1 MNITAL
7 YERLSRDDEQAG
19 ESNSITNQKAY
30 LENYAQQHGFSNC
43 RHYTDD
49 GYSGGNFERPGW
61 KRLIADVEAGK
72 VSTVIAKD
80 MSRIGRNYLE
90 TGYYTEV
97 YFRQYHVR
105 FLALANGIDSDDPNS
120 SEFAPMLNI
129 MNEWYLRDQA
139 RKASAA
145 VRLKA
150 SSGKPIT
157 TVPPFGYVKDKANK
171 DHWIVDQEAAQTVR
185 LIFELAASGMIPS
198 KIARHLQAAHL
209 DTPGFYHLHHKRRES
224 VGTASRTVY
233 PRETMRPYDWRVDQ
247 VQKILRREEYKGC
260 TVNLRTAKPDQWT
273 KAQQRPKEEWFVFEN
288 THEAIVDAALWERA
302 QQVLSNRSPQQR
314 RMQADTMLSVLSSLV
329 YCADCGKRMYC
340 ERMSAQGKSGQ
351 RHEVTRFR
359 CASHAISRH
368 WEHGLCSA
376 NQIAETVLLP
386 LVQEMIRSV
395 SQFAISDE
403 IAFRHVVEGAA
414 AQEQKTQVDALHKQL
429 AGQERR
435 CNEIKR
441 LLAKLYEDYALR
453 RIPEARFETLTATY
467 ETEQSQLALQQTA
480 EREQL
485 AALQASTQK
494 ADHFLQLAKRY
505 RDCKELTDE
514 MIQAFVEKIMVH
526 PATKDTYGKRQREIE
541 IYLKFI
547 GNPATFHS
555 PTE

>member
-7 YERLSRDDEQAG
+7 YERLSRDDEQVG

-105 FLALANGIDSDDPNS
+105 FLALANGIDSADPNS

-224 VGTASRTVY
+224 VGTVFRTVY
-233 PRETMRPYDWRVDQ
+233 PRENMRPYDWRVDQ

-260 TVNLRTAKPDQWT
+260 TVNMRTAKPDQWT
-273 KAQQRPKEEWFVFEN
+273 KAQQWPKEEWFVFEN

-302 QQVLSNRSPQQR
+302 QQVLSNRSLQQR
-314 RMQADTMLSVLSSLV
+314 RTQAETALSSIM

-340 ERMSAQGKSGQ
+340 ERISAQTKNGQ
-351 RHEVTRFR
+351 RHEVIRFR
-359 CASHAISRH
+359 CASHTISRH
-368 WEHGLCSA
+368 WEYSLCSA
-376 NQIAETVLLP
+376 NQIAQSVLLP
-386 LVQEMIRSV
+386 LVQDMIRSV

-403 IAFRHVVEGAA
+403 VAFRQAVEGTAS
-414 AQEQKTQVDALHKQL
+414 QEQKAEMDVLRRQL
-429 AGQERR
+429 VCQERR
-435 CNEIKR
+435 CNELER
-441 LLAKLYEDYALR
+441 LLVKLYEDYALQ
-453 RIPEARFETLTATY
+453 RIPEARFETLTAAY
-467 ETEQSQLALQQTA
+467 EAEQSQLALQQTA
-480 EREQL
+480 AREQL

-494 ADHFLQLAKRY
+494 VDHFLQLAKRY

-526 PATKDTYGKRQREIE
+526 PATIDAHGKRQREIE

>member
-7 YERLSRDDEQAG
+7 YERLSRDDEQVG
-19 ESNSITNQKAY
+19 ESNSITNQKIY

-72 VSTVIAKD
+72 VRTVIAKD
-80 MSRIGRNYLE
+80 MSRVGRNYLE

-105 FLALANGIDSDDPNS
+105 FLALANGIDSADPNS

-139 RKASAA
+139 RKASTA

-157 TVPPFGYVKDKANK
+157 TVPPFGYIKDAARK

-198 KIARHLQAAHL
+198 KIARRLQAAHL

-224 VGTASRTVY
+224 VGTVFRTVY
-233 PRETMRPYDWRVDQ
+233 PRENMRPYDWRVDQ
-247 VQKILRREEYKGC
+247 VQKILRREEYKGY

-302 QQVLSNRSPQQR
+302 QQVLSNRSLQQR
-314 RMQADTMLSVLSSLV
+314 RTQAETALSSIM

-340 ERMSAQGKSGQ
+340 ERISAQTKNGQ
-351 RHEVTRFR
+351 RHEVIRFR
-359 CASHAISRH
+359 CASHTISRH
-368 WEHGLCSA
+368 WEYSLCSA
-376 NQIAETVLLP
+376 NQIAQSVLLP
-386 LVQEMIRSV
+386 LVQDMIRSV

-403 IAFRHVVEGAA
+403 VAFRQAVEGTAS
-414 AQEQKTQVDALHKQL
+414 QEQKAEMDVLRRQL
-429 AGQERR
+429 VCQERR
-435 CNEIKR
+435 CNELER
-441 LLAKLYEDYALR
+441 LLVKLYEDYALQ
-453 RIPEARFETLTATY
+453 RIPEARFETLTAAY
-467 ETEQSQLALQQTA
+467 EAEQSQLALQQTA
-480 EREQL
+480 AREQL

-494 ADHFLQLAKRY
+494 VDHFLQLAKRY

-526 PATKDTYGKRQREIE
+526 PATIDAHGKRQREIE

>member
-1 MNITAL
+1 
-7 YERLSRDDEQAG
+7 
-19 ESNSITNQKAY
+19 
-30 LENYAQQHGFSNC
+30 
-43 RHYTDD
+43 
-49 GYSGGNFERPGW
+49 
-61 KRLIADVEAGK
+61 
-72 VSTVIAKD
+72 
-80 MSRIGRNYLE
+80 
-90 TGYYTEV
+90 
-97 YFRQYHVR
+97 
-105 FLALANGIDSDDPNS
+105 
-120 SEFAPMLNI
+120 MLNI

-157 TVPPFGYVKDKANK
+157 TVPPFGYIKDAARK

-185 LIFELAASGMIPS
+185 FIFELAASGMIPS
-198 KIARHLQAAHL
+198 KIARRLQAAHL

-233 PRETMRPYDWRVDQ
+233 PRENMRPYDWRVDQ

-314 RMQADTMLSVLSSLV
+314 RMQADTMLSVLFSLV

-340 ERMSAQGKSGQ
+340 EQVSAQTKNRQ

-368 WEHGLCSA
+368 WEHSLCSA
-376 NQIAETVLLP
+376 NQIAQSVLLP

-414 AQEQKTQVDALHKQL
+414 AQEQKAQVDALRKQL

-435 CNEIKR
+435 CNELER
-441 LLAKLYEDYALR
+441 LLAKLYEDYALQ
-453 RIPEARFETLTATY
+453 RIPETRFEALTAAY

-494 ADHFLQLAKRY
+494 VDSFLQLAKRY

-514 MIQAFVEKIMVH
+514 MIQAFVERIMVH
-526 PATKDTYGKRQREIE
+526 PATKDAHGKQQREIE

>member
-7 YERLSRDDEQAG
+7 YERLSRDDEQVG

-105 FLALANGIDSDDPNS
+105 FLALANGIDSADPNS

-157 TVPPFGYVKDKANK
+157 TVPPFGYIKDAARK

-185 LIFELAASGMIPS
+185 LIFELAASGIIPS
-198 KIARHLQAAHL
+198 KIARRLQAAHL

-224 VGTASRTVY
+224 VGTVFRTVY
-233 PRETMRPYDWRVDQ
+233 PRENMRPYDWRVDQ
-247 VQKILRREEYKGC
+247 VQKILRREEYKGY

-302 QQVLSNRSPQQR
+302 QQVLSNRSLQQR
-314 RMQADTMLSVLSSLV
+314 RTQAETALSSIM

-340 ERMSAQGKSGQ
+340 ERISAQTKNGQ
-351 RHEVTRFR
+351 RHEVIRFR
-359 CASHAISRH
+359 CASHTISRH
-368 WEHGLCSA
+368 WEYSLCSA
-376 NQIAETVLLP
+376 NQIAQSVLLP
-386 LVQEMIRSV
+386 LVQDMIRSV

-403 IAFRHVVEGAA
+403 VAFRQAVEGTAS
-414 AQEQKTQVDALHKQL
+414 QEQKAEMDVLRRQL
-429 AGQERR
+429 VCQERR
-435 CNEIKR
+435 CNELER
-441 LLAKLYEDYALR
+441 LLVKLYEDYALQ
-453 RIPEARFETLTATY
+453 RIPEARFETLTAAY
-467 ETEQSQLALQQTA
+467 EAEQSQLALQQTA
-480 EREQL
+480 AREQL

-494 ADHFLQLAKRY
+494 VDHFLQLAKRY

-514 MIQAFVEKIMVH
+514 MIQTFVERIMVH
-526 PATKDTYGKRQREIE
+526 PATKDAHGKRQREIE

>member
-7 YERLSRDDEQAG
+7 YERLSRDDEQVG

-80 MSRIGRNYLE
+80 MSRVGRNYLE

-105 FLALANGIDSDDPNS
+105 FLALANGIDSADPNS

-224 VGTASRTVY
+224 VGTVFRTVY
-233 PRETMRPYDWRVDQ
+233 PRENMRPYDWRVDQ
-247 VQKILRREEYKGC
+247 VQKILRREEYKGY

-302 QQVLSNRSPQQR
+302 QQVLSNRSLQQR
-314 RMQADTMLSVLSSLV
+314 RTQAETALSSIM

-340 ERMSAQGKSGQ
+340 ERISAQTKNGQ
-351 RHEVTRFR
+351 RHEVIRFR
-359 CASHAISRH
+359 CASHTISRH
-368 WEHGLCSA
+368 WEYSLCSA
-376 NQIAETVLLP
+376 NQIAQSVLLP
-386 LVQEMIRSV
+386 LVQDMIRSV

-403 IAFRHVVEGAA
+403 VAFRQVVEGTAS
-414 AQEQKTQVDALHKQL
+414 QEQKAEMDVLRRQL
-429 AGQERR
+429 VYQERR
-435 CNEIKR
+435 RNELER
-441 LLAKLYEDYALR
+441 LLVKLYEDYALQ
-453 RIPEARFETLTATY
+453 RIPEARFETLTAAY
-467 ETEQSQLALQQTA
+467 EAEQSQLALQQTA
-480 EREQL
+480 AREQL

-494 ADHFLQLAKRY
+494 VDHFLQLAKRY

-514 MIQAFVEKIMVH
+514 MIQAFVEKIMVY
-526 PATKDTYGKRQREIE
+526 PATKDTYGKRQRKIE

>member
-1 MNITAL
+1 MSITAL
-7 YERLSRDDEQAG
+7 YERLSRDDEQLG

-49 GYSGGNFERPGW
+49 GYSGSNFDRPGW
-61 KRLIADVEAGK
+61 KRLMSDVEAGK
-72 VSTVIAKD
+72 VRTVIAKD
-80 MSRIGRNYLE
+80 MSRVGRNYLE

-105 FLALANGIDSDDPNS
+105 FLALANGIDSADPNS

-157 TVPPFGYVKDKANK
+157 TVPPFGYIKDAANK
-171 DHWIVDQEAAQTVR
+171 DHWIADEEAAQTVR

-198 KIARHLQAAHL
+198 KIARRLQAAHL
-209 DTPGFYHLHHKRRES
+209 DTPGFYHLHHKQRES
-224 VGTASRTVY
+224 VRTVSRTVY
-233 PRETMRPYDWRVDQ
+233 PRENMRSYDWRVDQ
-247 VQKILRREEYKGC
+247 VLKILQREEYKGC

-273 KAQQRPKEEWFVFEN
+273 KAQLRPKEEWFVFEN
-288 THEAIVDAALWERA
+288 THEAIVDVALWERA
-302 QQVLSNRSPQQR
+302 QQVLHKRSPQQR
-314 RMQADTMLSVLSSLV
+314 RTQADTALASLM

-340 ERMSAQGKSGQ
+340 ERVSAQGQSGQ

-368 WEHGLCSA
+368 WEHSLCSA
-376 NQIAETVLLP
+376 NQIAETILLP

-403 IAFRHVVEGAA
+403 IAFRRAVEGTA
-414 AQEQKTQVDALHKQL
+414 AQEQKAQIDVLQKQL
-429 AGQERR
+429 ACQERR
-435 CNEIKR
+435 CNELER
-441 LLAKLYEDYALR
+441 LLAKLYEDYALQ
-453 RIPEARFETLTATY
+453 RISEARFEMLTAAY

-485 AALQASTQK
+485 AVLQASTQK
-494 ADHFLQLAKRY
+494 VDHFLQLAKQY
-505 RDCKELTDE
+505 RDCKKLTDD
-514 MIQAFVEKIMVH
+514 IIHAFIEKIMVH
-526 PATKDTYGKRQREIE
+526 PATKDAHGKRQREIE

>member
-7 YERLSRDDEQAG
+7 YERLSRDDEQVG

-72 VSTVIAKD
+72 VRTVITKD
-80 MSRIGRNYLE
+80 MSRVGRNYLE

-105 FLALANGIDSDDPNS
+105 FLALANGIDSADPNS

-145 VRLKA
+145 IRLKA

-157 TVPPFGYVKDKANK
+157 TVPPFGYIKDAARK

-198 KIARHLQAAHL
+198 KIACRLQAAHL

-233 PRETMRPYDWRVDQ
+233 PRENMRPYDWRVDQ

-260 TVNLRTAKPDQWT
+260 TVNMRTAKPDQWT
-273 KAQQRPKEEWFVFEN
+273 KAQPQPREEWFVFEN

-314 RMQADTMLSVLSSLV
+314 RMQADTMLSALSSLV

-340 ERMSAQGKSGQ
+340 EHILAQTKNGE

-368 WEHGLCSA
+368 WEHSLCSA

-386 LVQEMIRSV
+386 LVQDMIRSV
-395 SQFAISDE
+395 SHLAISDE

-414 AQEQKTQVDALHKQL
+414 AQEQKAQVDALRKQL

-435 CNEIKR
+435 CNEIER
-441 LLAKLYEDYALR
+441 LLAKLYEDYALQ

-494 ADHFLQLAKRY
+494 VDSFLQLAKRY

-514 MIQAFVEKIMVH
+514 MIQAFVERIMVH
-526 PATKDTYGKRQREIE
+526 PATKDAHGKRQREIE

>member
-7 YERLSRDDEQAG
+7 YERLSRDDEQLG
-19 ESNSITNQKAY
+19 ESNSITNQKTY
-30 LENYAQQHGFSNC
+30 LENYAQQHGFSNY

-49 GYSGGNFERPGW
+49 GYSGSNFDRPGW
-61 KRLIADVEAGK
+61 KRLMSDVEAGK

-97 YFRQYHVR
+97 YFRQYNVR
-105 FLALANGIDSDDPNS
+105 FLALANGIDSADPNS

-198 KIARHLQAAHL
+198 KIARRLQAAHL

-233 PRETMRPYDWRVDQ
+233 PRENMRPYDWRVDQ
-247 VQKILRREEYKGC
+247 VQKILRREEYKGY

-302 QQVLSNRSPQQR
+302 QQVLSNRSLQQR
-314 RMQADTMLSVLSSLV
+314 RTQAETALSSIM

-340 ERMSAQGKSGQ
+340 ERISAQTKNGQ
-351 RHEVTRFR
+351 RHEVIRFR
-359 CASHAISRH
+359 CASHTISRH
-368 WEHGLCSA
+368 WEYSLCSA
-376 NQIAETVLLP
+376 NQIAQSVLLP
-386 LVQEMIRSV
+386 LVQDMIRSV

-403 IAFRHVVEGAA
+403 VAFRQVVEGTAS
-414 AQEQKTQVDALHKQL
+414 QEQKAEMDVLRRQL
-429 AGQERR
+429 VYQERR
-435 CNEIKR
+435 RNELER
-441 LLAKLYEDYALR
+441 LLVKLYEDYALQ
-453 RIPEARFETLTATY
+453 RIPEARFETLTAAY
-467 ETEQSQLALQQTA
+467 EAEQSQLALQQTA
-480 EREQL
+480 AREQL

-494 ADHFLQLAKRY
+494 VDHFLQLAKRY

-514 MIQAFVEKIMVH
+514 MIQAFVERIMVH
-526 PATKDTYGKRQREIE
+526 PATKDAHGKRQREIE

>member
-7 YERLSRDDEQAG
+7 YERLSRDDEQVG

-49 GYSGGNFERPGW
+49 GYSGGNFDRPGW
-61 KRLIADVEAGK
+61 KRLMSDVEAGK
-72 VSTVIAKD
+72 VRTVIAKD

-105 FLALANGIDSDDPNS
+105 FLALANGIDSADPNT

-139 RKASAA
+139 RKASTA

-157 TVPPFGYVKDKANK
+157 TVPPFGYIKDAARK
-171 DHWIVDQEAAQTVR
+171 DHWIVDQEAAQAVR

-198 KIARHLQAAHL
+198 KIARRLQAAHL

-224 VGTASRTVY
+224 VRTTPSTVY
-233 PRETMRPYDWRVDQ
+233 PRENMRPYDWRVDQ
-247 VQKILRREEYKGC
+247 VLKILQREEYKGC

-288 THEAIVDAALWERA
+288 KHEAIVDAALWERA
-302 QQVLSNRSPQQR
+302 QQVLSNRPLQQR
-314 RMQADTMLSVLSSLV
+314 RTQVDMALSSLV

-340 ERMSAQGKSGQ
+340 EHVSAQTKNGQ

-368 WEHGLCSA
+368 WEHSLCSA
-376 NQIAETVLLP
+376 NQIAETILLP

-403 IAFRHVVEGAA
+403 IAFRRTVEGTA
-414 AQEQKTQVDALHKQL
+414 AQEQKAQVDALRKQL
-429 AGQERR
+429 TRQERR
-435 CNEIKR
+435 CDE
-441 LLAKLYEDYALR
+441 LEQLVTKLYEDYALQ
-453 RIPEARFETLTATY
+453 RIPEARFEALTAAY
-467 ETEQSQLALQQTA
+467 EAEQSQLTLQQTA

-485 AALQASTQK
+485 ATLQASTQK
-494 ADHFLQLAKRY
+494 VDRFLQLAKRY
-505 RDCKELTDE
+505 RDCSKLTDE

-526 PATKDTYGKRQREIE
+526 PATKDVHGKRQREIE

-547 GNPATFHS
+547 GNPAMLHS

>member
-7 YERLSRDDEQAG
+7 YERLSRDDEQVG

-30 LENYAQQHGFSNC
+30 LENYAQQHSFSNC

-49 GYSGGNFERPGW
+49 GYSGGNFDRPGW
-61 KRLIADVEAGK
+61 KRLMSDVEAGK
-72 VSTVIAKD
+72 VRTVIAKD

-105 FLALANGIDSDDPNS
+105 FLALANGIDSADPNT

-185 LIFELAASGMIPS
+185 LIFELAASGMIPN

-233 PRETMRPYDWRVDQ
+233 PRENMRPYDWRVDQ

-260 TVNLRTAKPDQWT
+260 TVNMRTAKPDQWT
-273 KAQQRPKEEWFVFEN
+273 KAQPQPREEWFVFEN

-302 QQVLSNRSPQQR
+302 QQVLHKRSPQQR
-314 RMQADTMLSVLSSLV
+314 RAQADTMLSVLSSLV

-340 ERMSAQGKSGQ
+340 EQVSAQPKNRQ

-414 AQEQKTQVDALHKQL
+414 AQEQKAQIDVLRRQL
-429 AGQERR
+429 TGQERR
-435 CNEIKR
+435 CNELER
-441 LLAKLYEDYALR
+441 LLAKLYEDYALQH
-453 RIPEARFETLTATY
+453 IPETRFEALTAAY

-480 EREQL
+480 AREQL
-485 AALQASTQK
+485 AAFQASTQK
-494 ADHFLQLAKRY
+494 VDSFLQLAKRY
-505 RDCKELTDE
+505 RDCSKLTDE

-526 PATKDTYGKRQREIE
+526 PATKDVHGKRQREIE

-547 GNPATFHS
+547 GNPAMLHS

>member
-1 MNITAL
+1 M
-7 YERLSRDDEQAG
+7 
-19 ESNSITNQKAY
+19 
-30 LENYAQQHGFSNC
+30 ENYAQQHGFSNC

-105 FLALANGIDSDDPNS
+105 FLALANGIDSADPNT

-145 VRLKA
+145 IRLKA

-198 KIARHLQAAHL
+198 KIARRLQAAHL
-209 DTPGFYHLHHKRRES
+209 DTPGFYHLHHKQRES

-233 PRETMRPYDWRVDQ
+233 PREDMRPYDWRVDQ

-340 ERMSAQGKSGQ
+340 EQVSAQTKNRQ

-368 WEHGLCSA
+368 WEHSICSA
-376 NQIAETVLLP
+376 NQIAQSVLLP

-403 IAFRHVVEGAA
+403 IVFRHVVEGAA
-414 AQEQKTQVDALHKQL
+414 AQEQKAQVDALRKQL

-435 CNEIKR
+435 CNEIER
-441 LLAKLYEDYALR
+441 LLAKLYEDYALQ

-514 MIQAFVEKIMVH
+514 MIQAFVERIMVH
-526 PATKDTYGKRQREIE
+526 PATKDAHGKRQREIE

>member
-7 YERLSRDDEQAG
+7 YERLSRDDEQVG

-72 VSTVIAKD
+72 VSTVLAKD
-80 MSRIGRNYLE
+80 MSRVGRNYLE

-105 FLALANGIDSDDPNS
+105 FLALANGIDSADPNS

-157 TVPPFGYVKDKANK
+157 TVPPFGYIKDAAKK
-171 DHWIVDQEAAQTVR
+171 DHWIADEEAAQTVR

-198 KIARHLQAAHL
+198 KIARRLQAAHL
-209 DTPGFYHLHHKRRES
+209 DTPGFYHLQHKRRES

-233 PRETMRPYDWRVDQ
+233 PRENMRSYDWRVDQ
-247 VQKILRREEYKGC
+247 VLKILQREEYKGC

-273 KAQQRPKEEWFVFEN
+273 KAEQRPKEEWFVFEN

-302 QQVLSNRSPQQR
+302 QQVLHKRSPQLR
-314 RMQADTMLSVLSSLV
+314 RPQADTALASLI

-340 ERMSAQGKSGQ
+340 EHVSAQGKSGQ

-359 CASHAISRH
+359 CASHTISRH
-368 WEHGLCSA
+368 WEHSLCSA
-376 NQIAETVLLP
+376 NQIAETILLP

-414 AQEQKTQVDALHKQL
+414 AQEQKAQVDALRKQL

-435 CNEIKR
+435 CNELER
-441 LLAKLYEDYALR
+441 LLAKLYEDYALQ
-453 RIPEARFETLTATY
+453 RIPEARFEALTAAY
-467 ETEQSQLALQQTA
+467 EAEQSQLALQQTA

-485 AALQASTQK
+485 ATLQASTQK
-494 ADHFLQLAKRY
+494 VDRFLQLTKRY
-505 RDCKELTDE
+505 RDCSKLTDE

-526 PATKDTYGKRQREIE
+526 PATKDVHGKRQREIE

-547 GNPATFHS
+547 GNPTTFLS

>member
-1 MNITAL
+1 M
-7 YERLSRDDEQAG
+7 
-19 ESNSITNQKAY
+19 
-30 LENYAQQHGFSNC
+30 
-43 RHYTDD
+43 
-49 GYSGGNFERPGW
+49 
-61 KRLIADVEAGK
+61 EAGK

-105 FLALANGIDSDDPNS
+105 FLALANGIDSADPNS

-150 SSGKPIT
+150 SSGRPIT

-198 KIARHLQAAHL
+198 KIARRLQAAHL

-233 PRETMRPYDWRVDQ
+233 PRENMRSYDWRVDQ

-273 KAQQRPKEEWFVFEN
+273 KAQQRPKEEWFVFED

-302 QQVLSNRSPQQR
+302 QQVLRNRSSQQR
-314 RMQADTMLSVLSSLV
+314 RMQTDTALSTLSSLV

-340 ERMSAQGKSGQ
+340 ERVSAQGKSGQ

-368 WEHGLCSA
+368 WEHSLCSA
-376 NQIAETVLLP
+376 NQIAQSVLLP
-386 LVQEMIRSV
+386 LVQDMIRSV

-403 IAFRHVVEGAA
+403 LAFRQVVEGAA
-414 AQEQKTQVDALHKQL
+414 SQEQKTQMDVLRRQL
-429 AGQERR
+429 ACQERC
-435 CNEIKR
+435 CNELER
-441 LLAKLYEDYALR
+441 LLAKLYEDYALQ
-453 RIPEARFETLTATY
+453 RIPEARFETLTAAY
-467 ETEQSQLALQQTA
+467 EAEQSQLALQQTA

-494 ADHFLQLAKRY
+494 VNRFLQLARQY

-526 PATKDTYGKRQREIE
+526 PATKDAHGKRQREIE

>member
-7 YERLSRDDEQAG
+7 YERLSRDDEQLG
-19 ESNSITNQKAY
+19 ESNSITNQKVY

-49 GYSGGNFERPGW
+49 GYSGGNFDRPGW
-61 KRLIADVEAGK
+61 KRLMSDVEAGK

-157 TVPPFGYVKDKANK
+157 TVPPFGYIKDAARK

-198 KIARHLQAAHL
+198 KIARRLQAAHL

-233 PRETMRPYDWRVDQ
+233 PREDMRPYDWRVDQ

-273 KAQQRPKEEWFVFEN
+273 KAQQRPKEEWFVFQN

-302 QQVLSNRSPQQR
+302 QQVLYKRSSHQR
-314 RMQADTMLSVLSSLV
+314 RTQANTMLSALSSLV
-329 YCADCGKRMYC
+329 YCADCGKKMYC
-340 ERMSAQGKSGQ
+340 ERMSAQTKSGQ

-368 WEHGLCSA
+368 WEHSLCSA

-386 LVQEMIRSV
+386 LVQDMIRSV
-395 SQFAISDE
+395 SHLAISDE
-403 IAFRHVVEGAA
+403 IAFRRAVEGTA
-414 AQEQKTQVDALHKQL
+414 AQEQKAQVDALRKQL
-429 AGQERR
+429 TRQERR
-435 CNEIKR
+435 CDELER
-441 LLAKLYEDYALR
+441 LLAKLYEDYALQ
-453 RIPEARFETLTATY
+453 RISEARFEMLTAAY

-485 AALQASTQK
+485 AVLQASTQK
-494 ADHFLQLAKRY
+494 VDHFLQLAKQY
-505 RDCKELTDE
+505 RDCKKLTDE
-514 MIQAFVEKIMVH
+514 MIHAFVEKIMVH
-526 PATKDTYGKRQREIE
+526 PATKDAHGKRQREIE

-547 GNPATFHS
+547 GNPTTFLS

>member
-7 YERLSRDDEQAG
+7 YERLSRDDEQVG

-30 LENYAQQHGFSNC
+30 LENYAQRHGFSNC

-105 FLALANGIDSDDPNS
+105 FLALANGIDSADPNS

-157 TVPPFGYVKDKANK
+157 TVPPFGYIKDAANK
-171 DHWIVDQEAAQTVR
+171 DHWIADEEAAQTVR

-198 KIARHLQAAHL
+198 KIARRLQAAHL
-209 DTPGFYHLHHKRRES
+209 DTPGFYHLHHKQRES
-224 VGTASRTVY
+224 VRTVSRTVY
-233 PRETMRPYDWRVDQ
+233 PRENMRSYDWRVDQ
-247 VQKILRREEYKGC
+247 VLKILQREEYKGC

-273 KAQQRPKEEWFVFEN
+273 KAQLRPKEEWFVFEN
-288 THEAIVDAALWERA
+288 THEAIVDVALWERA
-302 QQVLSNRSPQQR
+302 QQVLHKRSPQQR
-314 RMQADTMLSVLSSLV
+314 RTQADTALASLM

-340 ERMSAQGKSGQ
+340 ERVSAQGQSGQ
-351 RHEVTRFR
+351 QHEVTRFR

-368 WEHGLCSA
+368 WEHSLCSA
-376 NQIAETVLLP
+376 NQIAETILLP

-403 IAFRHVVEGAA
+403 IAFRRAVEGTA
-414 AQEQKTQVDALHKQL
+414 AQEQKAQIDVLQKQL
-429 AGQERR
+429 ACQERR
-435 CNEIKR
+435 CNELER
-441 LLAKLYEDYALR
+441 LLAKLYEDYALQ
-453 RIPEARFETLTATY
+453 RISEARFEMLTAAY

-485 AALQASTQK
+485 AALQANTQK
-494 ADHFLQLAKRY
+494 VDRFLQLAKQY

-526 PATKDTYGKRQREIE
+526 PATIDAHGKRQREIE

>member
-7 YERLSRDDEQAG
+7 YERLSRDDEQLG

-61 KRLIADVEAGK
+61 KRLLTDVEAGK
-72 VSTVIAKD
+72 ISTVIAKD
-80 MSRIGRNYLE
+80 MSRVGRNYLE

-97 YFRQYHVR
+97 YFQQYHVR
-105 FLALANGIDSDDPNS
+105 FLALANGIDSADPNT

-157 TVPPFGYVKDKANK
+157 TVPPFGYIKDAARK

-198 KIARHLQAAHL
+198 KIARRLQAAHL
-209 DTPGFYHLHHKRRES
+209 DTPGFYHLHHKQRES
-224 VGTASRTVY
+224 VGTISSTVY
-233 PRETMRPYDWRVDQ
+233 PRENMRPYDWRVDQ
-247 VQKILRREEYKGC
+247 VLKILRREEYKGY

-288 THEAIVDAALWERA
+288 KHEAIVDAALWERA
-302 QQVLSNRSPQQR
+302 QQVLSNRPLQQR
-314 RMQADTMLSVLSSLV
+314 RTQVDMALSSLV

-340 ERMSAQGKSGQ
+340 EHVSAQRKNGQ

-368 WEHGLCSA
+368 WEHSLCSA
-376 NQIAETVLLP
+376 NQIAETILLP

-414 AQEQKTQVDALHKQL
+414 AQEQKAQVDALRKQF

-435 CNEIKR
+435 CNELER
-441 LLAKLYEDYALR
+441 LLAKLYEDYALQ
-453 RIPEARFETLTATY
+453 RIPETRFEALTAAY

>member
-7 YERLSRDDEQAG
+7 YERLSRDDEQLG

-61 KRLIADVEAGK
+61 KRLMSDVEAGK

-105 FLALANGIDSDDPNS
+105 FLALANGIDSADPNS

-157 TVPPFGYVKDKANK
+157 TVPPFGYIKDAANK
-171 DHWIVDQEAAQTVR
+171 DHWIADEEAAQTVR

-198 KIARHLQAAHL
+198 KIARRLQAAHL
-209 DTPGFYHLHHKRRES
+209 DTPGFYHLHHKQRES
-224 VGTASRTVY
+224 VRTVSRTVY
-233 PRETMRPYDWRVDQ
+233 PRENMRSYDWRVDQ
-247 VQKILRREEYKGC
+247 VLKILQREEYKGC

-273 KAQQRPKEEWFVFEN
+273 KAQQRPKEEWFVFED

-302 QQVLSNRSPQQR
+302 QQVLRNRSSQQR
-314 RMQADTMLSVLSSLV
+314 RMQADTALASLM
-329 YCADCGKRMYC
+329 YCADCGKQMYC
-340 ERMSAQGKSGQ
+340 ERVSVQTKNGQ

-368 WEHGLCSA
+368 WEHSLCSA
-376 NQIAETVLLP
+376 NQIAETILLP
-386 LVQEMIRSV
+386 LVQELIRSV

-403 IAFRHVVEGAA
+403 IAFRQAVEGAA
-414 AQEQKTQVDALHKQL
+414 AQEQKAQIDVLQKQL
-429 AGQERR
+429 ACQERR
-435 CNEIKR
+435 CNELER
-441 LLAKLYEDYALR
+441 LLAKLYEDYALQ
-453 RIPEARFETLTATY
+453 RIPETRFEALTAAY
-467 ETEQSQLALQQTA
+467 ETEQSKLVLQQTA
-480 EREQL
+480 AREQL

-526 PATKDTYGKRQREIE
+526 PATKDAQGKRQREIE

-547 GNPATFHS
+547 GNPAMLHS

>member
-7 YERLSRDDEQAG
+7 YERLSRDDEQLG

-30 LENYAQQHGFSNC
+30 LENYAQQHGFSNY

-49 GYSGGNFERPGW
+49 GYSGSNFDRPGW
-61 KRLIADVEAGK
+61 KRLMSDVEAGK
-72 VSTVIAKD
+72 VRTVIAKD
-80 MSRIGRNYLE
+80 MSRVGRNYLE

-97 YFRQYHVR
+97 YFRQYNVH

-157 TVPPFGYVKDKANK
+157 TVPPFGYIKDAARK

-198 KIARHLQAAHL
+198 KIARRLQAAHL

-233 PRETMRPYDWRVDQ
+233 PREDMRPYDWRVDQ

-302 QQVLSNRSPQQR
+302 QQVLSNRSLQQR
-314 RMQADTMLSVLSSLV
+314 RTQAETALSSIM

-340 ERMSAQGKSGQ
+340 ERISAQTKNGQ
-351 RHEVTRFR
+351 RHEVIRFR
-359 CASHAISRH
+359 CASHTISRH
-368 WEHGLCSA
+368 WEYSLCSA
-376 NQIAETVLLP
+376 NQIAQSVLLP
-386 LVQEMIRSV
+386 LVQDMIRSV

-403 IAFRHVVEGAA
+403 VAFRQAVEGTAS
-414 AQEQKTQVDALHKQL
+414 QEQKAEMDVLRRQL
-429 AGQERR
+429 VCQERR
-435 CNEIKR
+435 CNELER
-441 LLAKLYEDYALR
+441 LLVKLYEDYALQ
-453 RIPEARFETLTATY
+453 RIPEARFETLTAAY
-467 ETEQSQLALQQTA
+467 EAEQSQLALQQTA
-480 EREQL
+480 AREQL

-494 ADHFLQLAKRY
+494 VDHFLQLAKRY

-514 MIQAFVEKIMVH
+514 MIQAFVEKIMVY

>member
-1 MNITAL
+1 MITAL
-7 YERLSRDDEQAG
+7 YERLSRDDEQLG
-19 ESNSITNQKAY
+19 ESNSITNQKAF
-30 LENYAQQHGFSNC
+30 LEGYAQQHGFSNC

-49 GYSGGNFERPGW
+49 GYSGSNFDRPGW
-61 KRLIADVEAGK
+61 KRLMSDVEAGK
-72 VSTVIAKD
+72 VRTVIAKD
-80 MSRIGRNYLE
+80 MSRVGRNYLE

-105 FLALANGIDSDDPNS
+105 FLALANGIDSADPNS

-171 DHWIVDQEAAQTVR
+171 DHWIVDQEVAQTVR

-198 KIARHLQAAHL
+198 KIARRLQAAHL

-233 PRETMRPYDWRVDQ
+233 PRENMRPYDWRVDQ

-260 TVNLRTAKPDQWT
+260 TVNMRTAKPDQWT
-273 KAQQRPKEEWFVFEN
+273 KAQPQPREEWFVFEN

-340 ERMSAQGKSGQ
+340 EQVSAQTKNRQ

-368 WEHGLCSA
+368 WEHSICSA

-386 LVQEMIRSV
+386 LVQDMIRSV
-395 SQFAISDE
+395 SQFIISNE
-403 IAFRHVVEGAA
+403 VAFRQAVEGVAT
-414 AQEQKTQVDALHKQL
+414 QEQKAQMDALHKQL

-435 CNEIKR
+435 CNEIER
-441 LLAKLYEDYALR
+441 LLAKLYEDYALQ

-480 EREQL
+480 AREQL
-485 AALQASTQK
+485 VALQASTQK
-494 ADHFLQLAKRY
+494 VDRFLHLAKRY

-514 MIQAFVEKIMVH
+514 MIQAFVERIMVH
-526 PATKDTYGKRQREIE
+526 PATKDAHGKRQREIE

>member
-7 YERLSRDDEQAG
+7 YERLSRDDEQVG

-49 GYSGGNFERPGW
+49 GYSGGNFDRPGW
-61 KRLIADVEAGK
+61 KRLMSDVEAGK
-72 VSTVIAKD
+72 VRTVIAKD

-105 FLALANGIDSDDPNS
+105 FLALANGIDSADPNS

-224 VGTASRTVY
+224 VGTVFRTVY
-233 PRETMRPYDWRVDQ
+233 PRENMRPYDWRVDQ
-247 VQKILRREEYKGC
+247 VQKILRREEYKGY

-302 QQVLSNRSPQQR
+302 QQVLSNRSLQQR
-314 RMQADTMLSVLSSLV
+314 RTQAETALSSIM

-340 ERMSAQGKSGQ
+340 ERISAQTKNGQ
-351 RHEVTRFR
+351 RHEVIRFR
-359 CASHAISRH
+359 CASHTISRH
-368 WEHGLCSA
+368 WEYSLCSA
-376 NQIAETVLLP
+376 NQIAQSVLLP
-386 LVQEMIRSV
+386 LVQDMIRSV

-403 IAFRHVVEGAA
+403 VAFRQAVEGTAS
-414 AQEQKTQVDALHKQL
+414 QEQKAEMDVLRRQL
-429 AGQERR
+429 VCQERR
-435 CNEIKR
+435 CNELER
-441 LLAKLYEDYALR
+441 LLVKLYEDYALQ
-453 RIPEARFETLTATY
+453 RIPEARFETLTAAY
-467 ETEQSQLALQQTA
+467 EAEQSQLALQQTA
-480 EREQL
+480 AREQL

-494 ADHFLQLAKRY
+494 VDHFLQLAKRY

-526 PATKDTYGKRQREIE
+526 PATIDAHGKRQREIE

>member
-7 YERLSRDDEQAG
+7 YERLSRDDEQVG

-61 KRLIADVEAGK
+61 KRLMADVEAGK

-80 MSRIGRNYLE
+80 MSRVGRNYLE

-105 FLALANGIDSDDPNS
+105 FLALANGIDSADPNS

-224 VGTASRTVY
+224 VGTVFRTVY
-233 PRETMRPYDWRVDQ
+233 PRENMRPYDWRVDQ
-247 VQKILRREEYKGC
+247 VQKILRREEYKGY

-302 QQVLSNRSPQQR
+302 QQVLSNRSLQQR
-314 RMQADTMLSVLSSLV
+314 RTQAETALSSIM

-340 ERMSAQGKSGQ
+340 ERISAQTKNGQ
-351 RHEVTRFR
+351 RHEVIRFR
-359 CASHAISRH
+359 CASHTISRH
-368 WEHGLCSA
+368 WEYSLCSA
-376 NQIAETVLLP
+376 NQIAQSVLLP
-386 LVQEMIRSV
+386 LVQDMIRSV

-403 IAFRHVVEGAA
+403 VAFRQAVEGTAS
-414 AQEQKTQVDALHKQL
+414 QEQKAEMDVLRRQL
-429 AGQERR
+429 VCQERR
-435 CNEIKR
+435 CNELER
-441 LLAKLYEDYALR
+441 LLVKLYEDYALQ
-453 RIPEARFETLTATY
+453 RIPEARFETLTAAY
-467 ETEQSQLALQQTA
+467 EAEQSQLALQQTA
-480 EREQL
+480 AREQL

-494 ADHFLQLAKRY
+494 VDHFLQLAKRY

-514 MIQAFVEKIMVH
+514 MIQAFVEKIMVY

>member
-1 MNITAL
+1 MITAL
-7 YERLSRDDEQAG
+7 YERLSRDDEQVG
-19 ESNSITNQKAY
+19 ESNSITNQKAF
-30 LENYAQQHGFSNC
+30 LEGYAQQHGFSNC

-49 GYSGGNFERPGW
+49 GYSGSNFDRPGW
-61 KRLIADVEAGK
+61 KRLMSDVEAGK
-72 VSTVIAKD
+72 VRTVIAKD

-97 YFRQYHVR
+97 YFRQYNVH
-105 FLALANGIDSDDPNS
+105 FLALANGIDSADPNS

-157 TVPPFGYVKDKANK
+157 TVPPFGYIKDAARK

-198 KIARHLQAAHL
+198 KIACRLQAAHL

-233 PRETMRPYDWRVDQ
+233 SRENMRPYDWRVDQ

-260 TVNLRTAKPDQWT
+260 TVNMRTAKPDQWT
-273 KAQQRPKEEWFVFEN
+273 KAQPQPREEWFVFED

-340 ERMSAQGKSGQ
+340 EQVSAQTKNRQ

-368 WEHGLCSA
+368 WEHSLCSA
-376 NQIAETVLLP
+376 NQIAQSVLLP

-395 SQFAISDE
+395 SQFAISNE
-403 IAFRHVVEGAA
+403 VAFRQAVEGIAT
-414 AQEQKTQVDALHKQL
+414 QEQKAQMDALHKQL

-435 CNEIKR
+435 CNEIER
-441 LLAKLYEDYALR
+441 LLAKLYEDYALQ

-494 ADHFLQLAKRY
+494 VDSFLQLAKR
-505 RDCKELTDE
+505 
-514 MIQAFVEKIMVH
+514 
-526 PATKDTYGKRQREIE
+526 
-541 IYLKFI
+541 
-547 GNPATFHS
+547 
-555 PTE
+555 

>member
-7 YERLSRDDEQAG
+7 YERLSRDDEQVG

-49 GYSGGNFERPGW
+49 GYSGGNFDRPGW

-80 MSRIGRNYLE
+80 MSRVGRNYLE

-105 FLALANGIDSDDPNS
+105 FLALANGIDSADPNS

-157 TVPPFGYVKDKANK
+157 TVPPFGYIKDAARK

-198 KIARHLQAAHL
+198 KIARRLQAAHL

-233 PRETMRPYDWRVDQ
+233 PRENMRPYDWRVDQ

-260 TVNLRTAKPDQWT
+260 TVNMRTAKPDQWT
-273 KAQQRPKEEWFVFEN
+273 KAQPQPREEWFVFEN

-314 RMQADTMLSVLSSLV
+314 RMQADTALASLM

-340 ERMSAQGKSGQ
+340 ERVSAQRKSGQ

-359 CASHAISRH
+359 CASHTISRH
-368 WEHGLCSA
+368 WEHGICST

-386 LVQEMIRSV
+386 LVQEMIRNV
-395 SQFAISDE
+395 SYFAISDE
-403 IAFRHVVEGAA
+403 IAFRQAVEGAA
-414 AQEQKTQVDALHKQL
+414 TQEEKAQMNVLRRQL
-429 AGQERR
+429 ACQERR
-435 CNEIKR
+435 CNEIER
-441 LLAKLYEDYALR
+441 LLAKLYEDYALQ
-453 RIPEARFETLTATY
+453 RIPEARFETLTAAY

-494 ADHFLQLAKRY
+494 VERFLQLAKRY
-505 RDCKELTDE
+505 RDCRELTDE

-526 PATKDTYGKRQREIE
+526 PATKDVHGKRQREIE

-547 GNPATFHS
+547 GNSAMLHS

>member
-7 YERLSRDDEQAG
+7 YERLSRDDEQVG

-49 GYSGGNFERPGW
+49 GYSGGNFDRPGW
-61 KRLIADVEAGK
+61 KRLMSDVEAGK
-72 VSTVIAKD
+72 VRTVIAKD

-105 FLALANGIDSDDPNS
+105 FLALANGIDSADPNS

-224 VGTASRTVY
+224 VGTVFRTVY
-233 PRETMRPYDWRVDQ
+233 PRENMRPYDWRVDQ
-247 VQKILRREEYKGC
+247 VQKILRREEYKGY

-302 QQVLSNRSPQQR
+302 QQVLSNRSLQQR
-314 RMQADTMLSVLSSLV
+314 RTQAETALSSIM

-340 ERMSAQGKSGQ
+340 ERISAQTKNGQ

-359 CASHAISRH
+359 CASHTISRH
-368 WEHGLCSA
+368 WEHSLCSA
-376 NQIAETVLLP
+376 NQIAETILLP
-386 LVQEMIRSV
+386 LVQDMIRSV

-403 IAFRHVVEGAA
+403 IAFRRAVEGTA
-414 AQEQKTQVDALHKQL
+414 AQEQKAQVDALRKQL
-429 AGQERR
+429 TRQERR
-435 CNEIKR
+435 CDELER
-441 LLAKLYEDYALR
+441 LLTKLYEDYALQ
-453 RIPEARFETLTATY
+453 RIPEARFEALTAAY

-480 EREQL
+480 AREQL

-494 ADHFLQLAKRY
+494 VERFLQLAKQY

-526 PATKDTYGKRQREIE
+526 PATKDVHGKRQREIE

-547 GNPATFHS
+547 GNPAMLHS
-555 PTE
+555 PTK

>member
-7 YERLSRDDEQAG
+7 YERLSRDDEQGG
-19 ESNSITNQKAY
+19 ESNSITNQKTY
-30 LENYAQQHGFSNC
+30 LENYAQQRGFSNC

-61 KRLIADVEAGK
+61 KRLMSDVEAGK

-105 FLALANGIDSDDPNS
+105 FLALANGIDSADPNS

-150 SSGKPIT
+150 SSGRPIT

-198 KIARHLQAAHL
+198 KIARRLQAAHL

-233 PRETMRPYDWRVDQ
+233 PRENMRSYDWRVDQ

-314 RMQADTMLSVLSSLV
+314 RTQAETALSSLV

-340 ERMSAQGKSGQ
+340 EHVSAQTKNGQ

-368 WEHGLCSA
+368 WEHSLCSA
-376 NQIAETVLLP
+376 NQIAETILLP
-386 LVQEMIRSV
+386 LVQEMIRSI

-403 IAFRHVVEGAA
+403 IAFRQAVEGAA
-414 AQEQKTQVDALHKQL
+414 AQEQKVQVDALRKQL
-429 AGQERR
+429 ARQERR
-435 CNEIKR
+435 CNELER
-441 LLAKLYEDYALR
+441 LLAKLYEDYALQ
-453 RIPEARFETLTATY
+453 RIPEARFEMLTAAY

-485 AALQASTQK
+485 AVLQASTQK
-494 ADHFLQLAKRY
+494 VDHFLQLAKQY
-505 RDCKELTDE
+505 RDCKKLTDD
-514 MIQAFVEKIMVH
+514 IIHAFIEKIMVH
-526 PATKDTYGKRQREIE
+526 PATKDAHGKRQREIE

>member
-7 YERLSRDDEQAG
+7 YERLSRDDEQVG
-19 ESNSITNQKAY
+19 ESNSITNQKTY

-72 VSTVIAKD
+72 VSTIIAKD
-80 MSRIGRNYLE
+80 MSRVGRNYLE

-105 FLALANGIDSDDPNS
+105 FLALANGIDSADPNS

-171 DHWIVDQEAAQTVR
+171 DHWLVDEEAAQTVH

-198 KIARHLQAAHL
+198 KIARRLQASHL
-209 DTPGFYHLHHKRRES
+209 DTPGFYHLHHKQRES
-224 VGTASRTVY
+224 VRTVSRTVY
-233 PRETMRPYDWRVDQ
+233 PRENMRPYDWRVDQ
-247 VQKILRREEYKGC
+247 VQKILRREEYKGY

-302 QQVLSNRSPQQR
+302 QQVLSNRSLQQR
-314 RMQADTMLSVLSSLV
+314 RTQAETALSSIM

-340 ERMSAQGKSGQ
+340 ERISAQTKNGQ
-351 RHEVTRFR
+351 RHEVIRFR
-359 CASHAISRH
+359 CASHTISRH
-368 WEHGLCSA
+368 WEYSLCSA
-376 NQIAETVLLP
+376 NQIAQSVLLP
-386 LVQEMIRSV
+386 LVQDMIRSV

-403 IAFRHVVEGAA
+403 VAFRQAVEGTAS
-414 AQEQKTQVDALHKQL
+414 QEQKAEMDVLRRQL
-429 AGQERR
+429 VCQERR
-435 CNEIKR
+435 CNELER
-441 LLAKLYEDYALR
+441 LLVKLYEDYALQ
-453 RIPEARFETLTATY
+453 RIPEARFETLTVAY
-467 ETEQSQLALQQTA
+467 EAEQSQLALQQTA
-480 EREQL
+480 AREQL

-494 ADHFLQLAKRY
+494 VDHFLQLAKRY

-514 MIQAFVEKIMVH
+514 MIQAFVEKIMVY

>member
-1 MNITAL
+1 M
-7 YERLSRDDEQAG
+7 S
-19 ESNSITNQKAY
+19 
-30 LENYAQQHGFSNC
+30 
-43 RHYTDD
+43 
-49 GYSGGNFERPGW
+49 
-61 KRLIADVEAGK
+61 DVEAGK

-80 MSRIGRNYLE
+80 MSRVGRNYLE

-97 YFRQYHVR
+97 YFRQYNVR

-185 LIFELAASGMIPS
+185 LIFELAASGIIPS
-198 KIARHLQAAHL
+198 KIARRLQAAHL

-224 VGTASRTVY
+224 VRTASNTVY
-233 PRETMRPYDWRVDQ
+233 PRENMRPYDWHVDQ
-247 VQKILRREEYKGC
+247 VQKILRREEYKGY

-273 KAQQRPKEEWFVFEN
+273 KAQLRPKEEWFVFQN
-288 THEAIVDAALWERA
+288 THEAIVDAALWEQA
-302 QQVLSNRSPQQR
+302 QQVLNNRSPQQR
-314 RMQADTMLSVLSSLV
+314 RTQADIMLSVLSSLV
-329 YCADCGKRMYC
+329 YCADCGKKMYC
-340 ERMSAQGKSGQ
+340 ERMSAQTKSGQ

-414 AQEQKTQVDALHKQL
+414 AQEQKAQIDVLRRQL
-429 AGQERR
+429 TGQERR
-435 CNEIKR
+435 CNELER
-441 LLAKLYEDYALR
+441 LLAKLYEDYALQ

-494 ADHFLQLAKRY
+494 VDSFLQLAKRY

>member
-7 YERLSRDDEQAG
+7 YERLSRDDEQVG

-49 GYSGGNFERPGW
+49 GYSGGNFDRPGW
-61 KRLIADVEAGK
+61 KRLMSDVEAGK
-72 VSTVIAKD
+72 VRTVIAKD

-105 FLALANGIDSDDPNS
+105 FLALANGIDSADPNS

-224 VGTASRTVY
+224 VGTVFRTVY
-233 PRETMRPYDWRVDQ
+233 PRENMRPYDWRVDQ
-247 VQKILRREEYKGC
+247 VQKILRREEYKGY

-302 QQVLSNRSPQQR
+302 QQVLSNRSLQQR
-314 RMQADTMLSVLSSLV
+314 RTQAETALSSIM

-340 ERMSAQGKSGQ
+340 ERISAQTKNGQ
-351 RHEVTRFR
+351 RHEVIRFR
-359 CASHAISRH
+359 CASHTISRH
-368 WEHGLCSA
+368 WEYSLCSA
-376 NQIAETVLLP
+376 NQIAQSVLLP
-386 LVQEMIRSV
+386 LVQDMIRSV

-403 IAFRHVVEGAA
+403 VAFRQAVEGTAS
-414 AQEQKTQVDALHKQL
+414 QEQKAEMDVLRRQL
-429 AGQERR
+429 VCQERR
-435 CNEIKR
+435 CNELER
-441 LLAKLYEDYALR
+441 LLVKLYEDYALQ
-453 RIPEARFETLTATY
+453 RIPEARFETLTAAY
-467 ETEQSQLALQQTA
+467 EAEQSQLALQQTA
-480 EREQL
+480 AREQL

-494 ADHFLQLAKRY
+494 VDRFLHLAKRY

-514 MIQAFVEKIMVH
+514 MIQAFVERIMVH
-526 PATKDTYGKRQREIE
+526 PATKDAHGKRQREIE

>member
-7 YERLSRDDEQAG
+7 YERLSRDDEQVG

-49 GYSGGNFERPGW
+49 GYSGGNFDRPGW
-61 KRLIADVEAGK
+61 KRLMSDVEAGK

-105 FLALANGIDSDDPNS
+105 FLALANGIDSADPNS

-145 VRLKA
+145 IRLKA

-171 DHWIVDQEAAQTVR
+171 DHWLVDEEAAQTVH

-198 KIARHLQAAHL
+198 KIARRLQASHF

-224 VGTASRTVY
+224 VRTVSRTVY
-233 PRETMRPYDWRVDQ
+233 PRENMRSYDWRVDQ
-247 VQKILRREEYKGC
+247 VLKILQREEYKGC

-273 KAQQRPKEEWFVFEN
+273 KAQLRPKEEWFVFEN
-288 THEAIVDAALWERA
+288 THEAIVDVALWERA
-302 QQVLSNRSPQQR
+302 QQVLHKRSPQQR
-314 RMQADTMLSVLSSLV
+314 RTQADTALASLM

-340 ERMSAQGKSGQ
+340 ERVSAQGQSGQ

-368 WEHGLCSA
+368 WEHALCSA
-376 NQIAETVLLP
+376 NQIAETILLP
-386 LVQEMIRSV
+386 LVQEMIRSI

-403 IAFRHVVEGAA
+403 VAFRQAVEGAA
-414 AQEQKTQVDALHKQL
+414 AQEQKAQIDVLQKQL
-429 AGQERR
+429 ACQERR
-435 CNEIKR
+435 CNELER
-441 LLAKLYEDYALR
+441 LLAKLYEDYALQ
-453 RIPEARFETLTATY
+453 RIPEARFEALTAAY
-467 ETEQSQLALQQTA
+467 EAEQSQLALQQTA

-485 AALQASTQK
+485 ATLQASTQK
-494 ADHFLQLAKRY
+494 VDHFLQLAKRY

-526 PATKDTYGKRQREIE
+526 PATKDVHGKRQREIE

-547 GNPATFHS
+547 GNPAMLHS

>member
-7 YERLSRDDEQAG
+7 YERLSRDDEQVG

-61 KRLIADVEAGK
+61 KRLMSDVEAGK

-97 YFRQYHVR
+97 YFRQYDVR

-157 TVPPFGYVKDKANK
+157 TVPPFGYIKDAAKK
-171 DHWIVDQEAAQTVR
+171 DHWLVDPEAAQTVR

-198 KIARHLQAAHL
+198 KIARQLQAAHL
-209 DTPGFYHLHHKRRES
+209 DTPGFYHLHHKQRES
-224 VGTASRTVY
+224 VRTVSRTVY
-233 PRETMRPYDWRVDQ
+233 PRENMRSYDWCVDQ
-247 VQKILRREEYKGC
+247 VLKILQREEYKGC

-273 KAQQRPKEEWFVFEN
+273 KAQLRPKEVWFVFEN

-302 QQVLSNRSPQQR
+302 QQVLHKRAPQQR
-314 RMQADTMLSVLSSLV
+314 RTQADTALASLM
-329 YCADCGKRMYC
+329 YCADCGKQMYC
-340 ERMSAQGKSGQ
+340 ERMSAQTKSGQ

-368 WEHGLCSA
+368 WEHSLCSV
-376 NQIAETVLLP
+376 NQIAETILLP
-386 LVQEMIRSV
+386 LVQDMIRSV

-414 AQEQKTQVDALHKQL
+414 AQEEKVQMNVLCKQL
-429 AGQERR
+429 ARQERR
-435 CNEIKR
+435 CDELER
-441 LLAKLYEDYALR
+441 LLAKLYEDYALQ
-453 RIPEARFETLTATY
+453 RIPEARFEALTAAY
-467 ETEQSQLALQQTA
+467 EAEQSQLALQQTA
-480 EREQL
+480 ARERL
-485 AALQASTQK
+485 AVLQASTQK

-526 PATKDTYGKRQREIE
+526 PATKDAHGKRQREIE